1 MMYCTA
7 GEVVEMIKEDM
18 QNAIIGDEYI
28 GDPEE
33 RRERMLKLSENAV
46 KDACLEIDG
55 YLAKRYAV
63 PFRKTPG
70 VLNKFAKDIAAY
82 NLVSRM
88 GVDESDREKTFLTR
102 YNQAVSFLMNVA
114 KGLIDI
120 GVEDFPAKE
129 SSAANGF
136 RMESSGR
143 IFSRESMRG
152 W

>member
-1 MMYCTA
+1 MYCTA

-18 QNAIIGDEYI
+18 QNAIVGDEYI
-28 GDPEE
+28 EDPEE
-33 RRERMLKLSENAV
+33 RKERMLKLSENAV

-63 PFRKTPG
+63 PFQKTPG

-102 YNQAVSFLMNVA
+102 YNQAVSFLLNVA

-120 GVEDFPAKE
+120 GIEETSAKE
-129 SSAANGF
+129 SAANGF
-136 RMESSGR
+136 RLESAGR
-143 IFSRESMRG
+143 IFSRNSMRG

>member
-1 MMYCTA
+1 MYCTA

-28 GDPEE
+28 EDPEE
-33 RRERMLKLSENAV
+33 RKARMLELSENAA

-55 YLAKRYAV
+55 YLSKRYTV

-88 GVDESDREKTFLTR
+88 GVDESEREKTFLTR
-102 YNQAVSFLMNVA
+102 YNQAVSFLLNVA

-120 GVEDFPAKE
+120 GVEGGAVKE
-129 SSAANGF
+129 SAANGF
-136 RMESSGR
+136 RMESAER
-143 IFSRESMRG
+143 IFSRSSMKG

>member
-1 MMYCTA
+1 MYCTA
-7 GEVVEMIKEDM
+7 GEVVDMIKEDM
-18 QNAIIGDEYI
+18 QNAIVGDEYI
-28 GDPEE
+28 EDSEV
-33 RRERMLKLSENAV
+33 RRRRMLELAEKAAG
-46 KDACLEIDG
+46 DAALEIDG
-55 YLAKRYAV
+55 YLVKRYSV
-63 PFRKTPG
+63 PFKKTPG

-120 GVEDFPAKE
+120 GVEDMAAME

-136 RMESSGR
+136 RMESAR
-143 IFSRESMRG
+143 RTFSRNSMKG